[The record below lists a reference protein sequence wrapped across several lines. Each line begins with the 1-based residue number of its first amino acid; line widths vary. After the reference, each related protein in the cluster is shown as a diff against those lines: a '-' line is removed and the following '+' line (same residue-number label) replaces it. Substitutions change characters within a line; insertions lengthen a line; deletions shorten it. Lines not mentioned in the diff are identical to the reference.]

1 MSLRAV
7 SWCWMCFCPQHLIF
21 LYLRRTRF
29 GASGNEYSRE
39 RTGPARNSWRF
50 TDFAGNAGLCEK
62 ELRLKNALYPE
73 AMRPRCVPRLARLR
87 DTTRLFDASN
97 VHPVMIAN
105 ANVKGTRGVVAIRL
119 RCFRG
124 ALISQNVPPFRMV
137 A

>member
-7 SWCWMCFCPQHLIF
+7 SWCWMCFGPQHLIF
-21 LYLRRTRF
+21 LYLWRTRF
-29 GASGNEYSRE
+29 GGGNEYSRE
-39 RTGPARNSWRF
+39 RTGQHETVGSSPTSPVTRDR
-50 TDFAGNAGLCEK
+50 EK

-73 AMRPRCVPRLARLR
+73 AMRPRCVPGGLARLR

-105 ANVKGTRGVVAIRL
+105 ANVKGTRGAVAIRR